1 VDKSNRPD
9 QGQNTPR
16 GAVAHRVDV
25 RDKLRSWLNHH
36 LEVSVQSLRRM
47 LLTPVATLMTLAVL
61 AIALALPGFMLT
73 ALQNIQQLGSG
84 WDTDPRIA
92 LYINAAVSD
101 ERVEQFSMEL
111 MLHDGLSSVELIE
124 RARAL
129 QDFSEYSG
137 FGDLLTYFDS
147 NPLPAVVLVLP
158 VDQTEQGL
166 LTLQAELDALPE
178 VEDAVVDMLWIQRLQ
193 AYISLAERFSWVLAG
208 LLGLTVLLVVG
219 NTIRMTLES
228 RRDEIIVAK
237 LVGATDAWVR
247 RPFLYSGFWY
257 GLLGALLAWVL
268 VQGALWLMADTVNQ
282 LAQLYMSGFSV
293 QGLGVKGSLLLLLTG
308 LLLGVSGGWLVTGR
322 HLREIEP
329 T

>member
-1 VDKSNRPD
+1 M
-9 QGQNTPR
+9 PR
-16 GAVAHRVDV
+16 GAVAHRVKFG
-25 RDKLRSWLNHH
+25 DKLRSWLNHH
-36 LEVSVQSLRRM
+36 LEVSVQSLQRM

-92 LYINAAVSD
+92 LYIDDSASD
-101 ERVEQFSMEL
+101 ERVEQFSLEL
-111 MLHDGLSSVELIE
+111 MLHDGLISVELIE

-137 FGDLLTYFDS
+137 FGDILSFFDS

-158 VDQTEQGL
+158 ADQTEQSL
-166 LTLQAELDALPE
+166 LTLQAELAALPE
-178 VEDAVVDMLWIQRLQ
+178 VDEAVVDMLWIQRLQ

-268 VQGALWLMADTVNQ
+268 VQGALWLMSDTVNQ

-308 LLLGVSGGWLVTGR
+308 LVLGVAGGWMVTGR